1 MFDIS
6 TDLPALATRDLGHDE
21 LFGIRGRPRYPIKM
35 LRYLFMASFVNAAR
49 ERAASPIRV
58 CEIGVDRGQMLH
70 FYRHYMKSKTGS
82 DDMSA
87 SVSGWDAITYTI
99 REEALRRAGYTAWRQ
114 ADVETPN
121 FMGEQR
127 YDVIILCHLLEHLR
141 EPEVVVK
148 AAASNL
154 RAGGVVVGGMPVTPH
169 FAARHRQIQIR
180 KRATP
185 YGHVSVFSPQR
196 VRAMALH
203 AGLECEVV
211 TGAYFMRSNGSRLEN
226 LEPRARANLAFGRLF
241 PWWPGEIYWQM
252 RRA

>member
-1 MFDIS
+1 MLDVS
-6 TDLPALATRDLGHDE
+6 TDLSTLASRDLGHDE
-21 LFGIRGRPRYPIKM
+21 LFGIRSRPRYPIKM

-49 ERAASPIRV
+49 ERAGAPIRV

-70 FYRHYMKSKTGS
+70 FYRHYLKSKTGRNEE
-82 DDMSA
+82 SA
-87 SVSGWDAITYTI
+87 SFSAWDAVTYTI

-121 FMGEQR
+121 FMGSER

-148 AAASNL
+148 AVADNL
-154 RAGGVVVGGMPVTPH
+154 RPGGVVVGGTPVTPH
-169 FAARHRQIQIR
+169 FAAHHRQVQIR
-180 KRATP
+180 KRASP
-185 YGHVSVFSPQR
+185 FGHVSVFSPQR
-196 VRAMALH
+196 VRAMALQ
-203 AGLECEVV
+203 ARLECEVV
-211 TGAYFMRSNGSRLEN
+211 TGAYFMRNNGSRLEN
-226 LEPRARANLAFGRLF
+226 LEPWARANLAFGRRF